1 MDHPYRVLIIG
12 GSGSGNPNVLL
23 SLIKH
28 QRSDLE
34 KNCLYLK
41 DPFRSQYQLL
51 IKWREKVRIKKLKN
65 LKAFIDY
72 SQTIDEVYENLEAK
86 RNMLIVFDGLIAHM
100 EANRKLSPIGI
111 LKNHKT

>member
-1 MDHPYRVLIIG
+1 M
-12 GSGSGNPNVLL
+12 
-23 SLIKH
+23 
-28 QRSDLE
+28 
-34 KNCLYLK
+34 
-41 DPFRSQYQLL
+41 
-51 IKWREKVRIKKLKN
+51 RIKKLKN

-72 SQTIDEVYENLEAK
+72 SQTIDEVMKRNLEAK